1 VDDERFLSPSAR
13 RALAATRR
21 GNHLHAV
28 VLETPCFFA
37 QADNFVRDPDINP

>member
-1 VDDERFLSPSAR
+1 MTVPVAICSP
-13 RALAATRR
+13 RAGSHPPR
-21 GNHLHAV
+21 NHLHAV